1 MTFLDKE
8 KEIKDY
14 LKNENINGYVFE
26 EIAIYINDDQLL
38 INTELL
44 FYCNYE
50 LEYFRLKKEEL
61 KKISDFMEFL
71 ESLGVKEG
79 E

>member
-1 MTFLDKE
+1 MTFKDKE

-14 LKNENINGYVFE
+14 LKNKNINGYIFE

-50 LEYFRLKKEEL
+50 LEYFRIKKEEL
-61 KKISDFMEFL
+61 KKYPTLWNF
-71 ESLGVKEG
+71 
-79 E
+79 